1 MKLDE
6 KNDKTNYVGLYYPFI
21 HFRNENWLKLAVL
34 YWDKMSRIVPAGFEL
49 HDGEIVNRLK
59 GEIDFI
65 GEVHPAF
72 ETFAVAE
79 KFLPLLKQHSGQL
92 RSRYGV
98 GQVDDWPKNPLNRFG
113 SGRTIHVEPMDGR
126 FAYVYHSKMA
136 PELIQAFRETRLAI
150 VPKQQQPYNPGWIG
164 MHPRLAEIYMAA
176 LAAEISDYAF
186 LRPVAD
192 SSINHLSVCGCT
204 VERLAQAL
212 LDDPKIHFVENEAI
226 RDYEVEEQMANVA
239 IQTIIPAGIDKVPL
253 DRIINFR
260 RQYNEE
266 RLVLQAYIHDSLS
279 QMEWLQ
285 EVRNPDALKLHL
297 ENQYERDLKPKT
309 EKLRNRLASLG
320 INTVLSAMNMRIR
333 LPKAIKLPESIS
345 GVGKATAVGAALV
358 SSPILAAVGAVAFSL
373 IPVIKNAQKV
383 ARMEVNKSPV
393 AYLLFADENLNPET
407 MVEQITRSARKF
419 CFNV

>member
-1 MKLDE
+1 MKTD
-6 KNDKTNYVGLYYPFI
+6 NTNYVGLYYPFI

-49 HDGEIVNRLK
+49 HDGEIVKSLK

-65 GEVHPAF
+65 GEIHPAF
-72 ETFAVAE
+72 ETFGVAE
-79 KFLPLLKQHSGQL
+79 KFLPLLKHHGGQL

-98 GQVDDWPKNPLNRFG
+98 GQVDDWPNNPLNR
-113 SGRTIHVEPMDGR
+113 SGAGKTIRDEPLDGR

-136 PELIQAFRETRLAI
+136 PELIQAFRETQLAI
-150 VPKQQQPYNPGWIG
+150 IPRQQQPYNPGWIG
-164 MHPRLAEIYMAA
+164 MHPKLAEVYMAA
-176 LAAEISDYAF
+176 LAVEISNNAF

-192 SSINHLSVCGCT
+192 GSINHLSVCGCT

-212 LDDPKIHFVENEAI
+212 LDDPMIHLVGKEAVK
-226 RDYEVEEQMANVA
+226 DYEIEEQMANIA
-239 IQTIIPAGIDKVPL
+239 IQTVVPDGIDNVPL
-253 DRIINFR
+253 DRIITFR
-260 RQYNEE
+260 KRYNEE
-266 RLVLQAYIHDSLS
+266 RLALQSYIHDSLS

-285 EVRNPDALKLHL
+285 ELRNPDALKLHL
-297 ENQYERDLKPKT
+297 ENQYERDLKPKI

-333 LPKAIKLPESIS
+333 LPRAVKLPAVIS
-345 GVGKATAVGAALV
+345 GVGKATAVGAAFA
-358 SSPILAAVGAVAFSL
+358 SSPILAGVGAVAFSL

-393 AYLLFADENLNPET
+393 AYLLFADEKLNPET
-407 MVEQITRSARKF
+407 VVEQIHQSARKF